1 MTRTRLFILILLP
14 VVLLSLSIIPI
25 QSMKLMTR
33 KVPDYWPT
41 DNWQTSTP
49 EDQGMDSTYLTALD
63 EYIDEAYIGNPIV
76 SALVIKNSYLVHA
89 AYYNPNFGMGENDT
103 RNIYSCTK
111 SFTSTLIGIA
121 VSMGFLSIDDYMID
135 FFPNLT
141 IQNLDSRKRAITV
154 EHLLTMTSGLPW
166 DESSVSY
173 QHPDN
178 DWRRMIESDNWVEFV
193 INRPMEYAPGE
204 RWVYNTGGSHL
215 LSAILTQATNMTA
228 LEFAETYLFGP
239 LGITDYAWAR
249 DSQGYNNGGSSLVI
263 LPRDMAKLG
272 FLFLNNGTWDG
283 EQIVPA
289 EWVASASQQHISL
302 WSDWGYGYQW
312 WVHGPITT
320 PLTSCYSARG
330 YLGQFIYVF
339 PDLDMV
345 VVFTADSSVIE
356 DYYYLE
362 NFILPAAGQFPIP
375 PGPSTEDIII
385 AVALGT
391 TTIIILVVIILFA
404 YRRFRGQNL
413 NQ

>member
-1 MTRTRLFILILLP
+1 MTRTRLFLLVLLP
-14 VVLLSLSIIPI
+14 VVLLSLTIIPNHSI
-25 QSMKLMTR
+25 VVTTA
-33 KVPDYWPT
+33 KVPDYWPM

-63 EYIDEAYIGNPIV
+63 EYIDEAYLGNPIV
-76 SALVIKNSYLVHA
+76 SALVIKNGYLVHA

-121 VSMGFLSIDDYMID
+121 IAEGYLDLDDYLID
-135 FFPNLT
+135 FLPNMT
-141 IQNLDSRKRAITV
+141 IQNLDSRKQAITV

-166 DESSVSY
+166 DEWTYPY
-173 QHPDN
+173 QHPEN
-178 DWRRMIESDNWVEFV
+178 DWRCMLESDNWVEFV
-193 INRPMEYAPGE
+193 INRPMQYAPGNT
-204 RWVYNTGGSHL
+204 WVYNTGGSHL

-228 LEFAETYLFGP
+228 LEFAEMYLFGP

-249 DSQGYNNGGSSLVI
+249 DSQGNNNGGSSLVI

-272 FLFLNNGTWDG
+272 FLYLHNGTWDG
-283 EQIVPA
+283 EQIVPV
-289 EWVASASQQHISL
+289 EYVSTASQFHVTVGG
-302 WSDWGYGYQW
+302 DWGYGYQW
-312 WVHGPITT
+312 WVHPPITT
-320 PLTSCYSARG
+320 PLTACYSARG

-345 VVFTADSSVIE
+345 VVFTADSSIIE

-362 NFILPAAGQFPIP
+362 NYILPAAGQYPIP

-391 TTIIILVVIILFA
+391 TTIIILSVIVLFA
-404 YRRFRGQNL
+404 YRRFRR
-413 NQ
+413 